1 MSENDKSKLL
11 GSTLSENAGADE
23 KPATELSPLKI
34 DLSGPGFVN
43 IVKEDVPTSRGSV
56 HVAIQ
61 GDRSHKTCILTL
73 HDIGLDYIS
82 GFQTFFCFHQVQP
95 LLKHFAVYHI
105 NFPGQN
111 EDAPALDENYVYPSM
126 DEMVDVIKEILDY
139 YRIKDCICIGVG
151 AGANVFLRFGIKYP
165 NPVEGLVL
173 VNGTCHASTWTEWGY
188 QKVSSHY
195 LKGKGMTKFTEDY
208 LLWHY
213 FGKSDEQQHSDMTTV
228 VRDHLHRIK
237 HTRNLALFIDS
248 FVKRNAINIIRPAAG
263 SNKESTH
270 PNSLL
275 ICGSQSPFLD
285 DTVDLNSKLDPRV
298 TQWIKVSDATG
309 MVLDEQPTVV
319 LNALILFLQGL
330 GHGANLR
337 PPSLSIG
344 SEPEVD
350 AGKSI

>member
-1 MSENDKSKLL
+1 
-11 GSTLSENAGADE
+11 
-23 KPATELSPLKI
+23 
-34 DLSGPGFVN
+34 
-43 IVKEDVPTSRGSV
+43 
-56 HVAIQ
+56 
-61 GDRSHKTCILTL
+61 
-73 HDIGLDYIS
+73 
-82 GFQTFFCFHQVQP
+82 
-95 LLKHFAVYHI
+95 
-105 NFPGQN
+105 
-111 EDAPALDENYVYPSM
+111 
-126 DEMVDVIKEILDY
+126 
-139 YRIKDCICIGVG
+139 
-151 AGANVFLRFGIKYP
+151 
-165 NPVEGLVL
+165 
-173 VNGTCHASTWTEWGY
+173 
-188 QKVSSHY
+188 
-195 LKGKGMTKFTEDY
+195 MTKFTEDY

-330 GHGANLR
+330 GHGM
-337 PPSLSIG
+337 
-344 SEPEVD
+344 
-350 AGKSI
+350 